1 MPRIRKNTD
10 EEIIVTEEARLQKQQ
25 EQTFILQKLDNF
37 YWEKKRRWILR
48 AVIFVAT
55 VSVGFALYLNNQV
68 TSLKN
73 DPAKAAQEEIKKYV
87 ADISRSVV
95 LPQNETPTLATISD
109 PEKLKDQ
116 AFFKKAKKGDK
127 VLIYK
132 NAKKI
137 ILYDPEAKKVV
148 EIAPID
154 VGGTGLEGD

>member
-1 MPRIRKNTD
+1 MARYKKNNN
-10 EEIIVTEEARLQKQQ
+10 EEIVVTEEARFQKQQ
-25 EQTFILQKLDNF
+25 EQDFILQKLDHF

-48 AVIFVAT
+48 GVILVAT
-55 VSVGFALYLNNQV
+55 VSIGFALYLNNQV
-68 TSLKN
+68 SSLKN
-73 DPAKAAQEEIKKYV
+73 DPARAAQEEIKKYV

-109 PEKLKDQ
+109 PDKLKDQ

-137 ILYDPEAKKVV
+137 ILYDPEAKKVI

-154 VGGTGLEGD
+154 VGGAGLEGN